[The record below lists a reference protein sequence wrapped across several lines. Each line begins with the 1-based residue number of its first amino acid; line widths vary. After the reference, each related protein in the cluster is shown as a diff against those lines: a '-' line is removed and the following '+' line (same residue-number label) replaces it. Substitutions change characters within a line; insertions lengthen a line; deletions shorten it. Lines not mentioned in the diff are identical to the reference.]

1 MANREYVCRKVR
13 LMNMCYKIEV
23 QNKNAEKLDKK
34 LNELN
39 APQFLRDYLNELES
53 KSGALNYLVAI
64 KDFLQW
70 LIENNI
76 INKKSISGIEVSDFS
91 DLRPQNISSYLRY
104 KETNGM
110 SPTTTETRKNIIK
123 SFIQDIYSYRE
134 CLLREVYSKI
144 EDFYKMIKYKGIPSG
159 NNLIKKL
166 PTEKQLNDMEEK
178 IMWKKDIPVRNR
190 NIAIFRVLR
199 GTGIR
204 ESELA
209 GLDLSDLHLKE
220 EMPYITILGK
230 GVYREIQNRTVYLS
244 GSALKALREW
254 LEYRLT
260 LDNIID
266 TEAVFIN
273 KNGTRTTEK
282 NIKQIFENYGNGI
295 TPHMMRHY
303 YATIM
308 NQSGN
313 LAFVQQQL
321 GHSSVKTTVK
331 NYANGA
337 VGMKNVLSKM

>member
-1 MANREYVCRKVR
+1 
-13 LMNMCYKIEV
+13 MCYKIEV
-23 QNKNAEKLDKK
+23 QNKNAEKLNKK
-34 LNELN
+34 LEELN

-53 KSGALNYLVAI
+53 KNGALNYLVAI

-76 INKKSISGIEVSDFS
+76 INKKLISEIEVSDFS

-104 KETNGM
+104 KEMDGM

-123 SFIQDIYSYRE
+123 SFIQDIYSYRD

-159 NNLIKKL
+159 NNLTKKL

-190 NIAIFRVLR
+190 NITIFRVLR

-209 GLDLSDLHLKE
+209 GLDLSDLHLDE

-230 GVYREIQNRTVYLS
+230 GVYREMQNRTVYLS
-244 GSALKALREW
+244 GSALKALNEW
-254 LEYRLT
+254 LEYRNT
-260 LDNIID
+260 LDNIVD

-273 KNGTRTTEK
+273 KNGTRTTER

-303 YATIM
+303 YASIM
-308 NQSGN
+308 NQNGN

-321 GHSSVKTTVK
+321 GHSSVNTTVN

-337 VGMKNVLSKM
+337 VGMKDVLNNM

>member
-1 MANREYVCRKVR
+1 
-13 LMNMCYKIEV
+13 MCYKIEV
-23 QNKNAEKLDKK
+23 QNKNAEKLNRK
-34 LNELN
+34 LDELN

-76 INKKSISGIEVSDFS
+76 INKKSISEIEVSDFS

-134 CLLREVYSKI
+134 CLLREVYNNI

-159 NNLIKKL
+159 NNLTKKL

-209 GLDLSDLHLKE
+209 GLDLTDLHLDE

-230 GVYREIQNRTVYLS
+230 GVYREMQNRTVYLS
-244 GSALKALREW
+244 GSALKAIREW
-254 LEYRLT
+254 LEYRNT
-260 LDNIID
+260 LDNIVD

-273 KNGTRTTEK
+273 KNGTRTTER

-303 YATIM
+303 YASVM
-308 NQSGN
+308 NQNGN

-321 GHSSVKTTVK
+321 GHSSVNTTVN

-337 VGMKNVLSKM
+337 VGMKEKLMEM

>member
-1 MANREYVCRKVR
+1 
-13 LMNMCYKIEV
+13 MCYKIDM
-23 QNKNAEKLDKK
+23 QNKNAEKLNRK

-39 APQFLRDYLNELES
+39 LPIYMRKYFTVKIES
-53 KSGALNYLVAI
+53 KAGALNYLGVIVDLLNWFI
-64 KDFLQW
+64 KEKIIDKTNISD
-70 LIENNI
+70 IEP
-76 INKKSISGIEVSDFS
+76 SDFT
-91 DLRPQNISSYLRY
+91 DIMAEDITLYLKT
-104 KETNGM
+104 KEQNGM
-110 SPTTTETRKNIIK
+110 SPTTLETRKHIIS
-123 SFIQDIYSYRE
+123 SFWDYMSRVKGTE
-134 CLLREVYSKI
+134 
-144 EDFYKMIKYKGIPSG
+144 IKDKFFKDVTYKGIPSG
-159 NNLIKKL
+159 NNLTKKL

-209 GLDLSDLHLKE
+209 GLDLTDLHLDE

-230 GVYREIQNRTVYLS
+230 GVYREMQNRTVYLS
-244 GSALKALREW
+244 GSALKALSEW
-254 LEYRLT
+254 LEYRNT
-260 LDNIID
+260 LDNIVD

-273 KNGTRTTEK
+273 KNGTRTTER

-303 YATIM
+303 YASVM
-308 NQSGN
+308 NQNGN

-321 GHSSVKTTVK
+321 GHSSVNTTVN

-337 VGMKNVLSKM
+337 VGMREKLMEM

>member
-1 MANREYVCRKVR
+1 
-13 LMNMCYKIEV
+13 MCYKIEV
-23 QNKNAEKLDKK
+23 QNKNAEKLNRK
-34 LNELN
+34 LDELN
-39 APQFLRDYLNELES
+39 APQFLRGYLNELES

-70 LIENNI
+70 LIESNI
-76 INKKSISGIEVSDFS
+76 INKKSISEIEVSDFS

-295 TPHMMRHY
+295 TAHMMRHY
-303 YATIM
+303 YATVM
-308 NQSGN
+308 NQNGN

-337 VGMKNVLSKM
+337 VGMKDVLNNM

>member
-1 MANREYVCRKVR
+1 
-13 LMNMCYKIEV
+13 MCYKIEV
-23 QNKNAEKLDKK
+23 QNKNAEKLNKK
-34 LNELN
+34 LEELN
-39 APQFLRDYLNELES
+39 APLFLRDYLNELES
-53 KSGALNYLVAI
+53 KNGALNYLVAI

-76 INKKSISGIEVSDFS
+76 INKKLISEIEVSDFN

-134 CLLREVYSKI
+134 CLLREVYSNI

-166 PTEKQLNDMEEK
+166 PTERQLNDMEEK

-230 GVYREIQNRTVYLS
+230 GVYREMQNRSVYLS
-244 GSALKALREW
+244 GSALKALKEW

-295 TPHMMRHY
+295 TAHMMRHY
-303 YATIM
+303 YATVM
-308 NQSGN
+308 NQNGN

-337 VGMKNVLSKM
+337 VGMKDVLNNM

>member
-1 MANREYVCRKVR
+1 
-13 LMNMCYKIEV
+13 MCYKIEV
-23 QNKNAEKLDKK
+23 QIKNAEKLNRK
-34 LNELN
+34 LDELN

-134 CLLREVYSKI
+134 CLLREVYNNI

-159 NNLIKKL
+159 NNLTKKL

-209 GLDLSDLHLKE
+209 GLDLSDLHLDE

-230 GVYREIQNRTVYLS
+230 GVYREMQNRTVYLS
-244 GSALKALREW
+244 GSALKALSEW
-254 LEYRLT
+254 LEYRNT
-260 LDNIID
+260 LDNIVD

-273 KNGTRTTEK
+273 KNGTRTTER

-303 YATIM
+303 YASVM
-308 NQSGN
+308 NQNGN

-321 GHSSVKTTVK
+321 GHSSVNTTVN

-337 VGMKNVLSKM
+337 VGMKEKLMEM

>member
-1 MANREYVCRKVR
+1 
-13 LMNMCYKIEV
+13 MCYKIEV
-23 QNKNAEKLDKK
+23 QNKNAEKLNMK
-34 LNELN
+34 LDELN
-39 APQFLRDYLNELES
+39 APQFLRGYLNELES

-70 LIENNI
+70 LIESNI
-76 INKKSISGIEVSDFS
+76 IKKKSISEIEVSDFS
-91 DLRPQNISSYLRY
+91 DLRPQNVSSYLRY

-134 CLLREVYSKI
+134 CLLREIYSNI

-159 NNLIKKL
+159 NNLTKKL

-178 IMWKKDIPVRNR
+178 IMWKKDVSVRNR
-190 NIAIFRVLR
+190 NIAIFCVLR

-209 GLDLSDLHLKE
+209 GLDLSDLHLDE

-230 GVYREIQNRTVYLS
+230 GVYREMQNRTVYLS

-254 LEYRLT
+254 LEYRNT
-260 LDNIID
+260 LDNIVD
-266 TEAVFIN
+266 KEAVFIN
-273 KNGTRTTEK
+273 KNGTRTTER

-303 YATIM
+303 YASIM
-308 NQSGN
+308 NQNGN

-321 GHSSVKTTVK
+321 GHSSVNTTVN

-337 VGMKNVLSKM
+337 VGMREKLMEM

>member
-1 MANREYVCRKVR
+1 
-13 LMNMCYKIEV
+13 MCYKIEV
-23 QNKNAEKLDKK
+23 QNKNAERLNRKLD
-34 LNELN
+34 ELN

-134 CLLREVYSKI
+134 CLLREVYNNI

-159 NNLIKKL
+159 NNLTKKL

-209 GLDLSDLHLKE
+209 GLDLTDLHLDE

-230 GVYREIQNRTVYLS
+230 GVYREMQNRTVYLS
-244 GSALKALREW
+244 GSALKALSEW
-254 LEYRLT
+254 LEYRNT
-260 LDNIID
+260 LDNIVD

-273 KNGTRTTEK
+273 KNGTRTTER

-295 TPHMMRHY
+295 APHMMRHY
-303 YATIM
+303 YASVM
-308 NQSGN
+308 NQNGN

-321 GHSSVKTTVK
+321 GHSSVNTTVN

-337 VGMKNVLSKM
+337 VGMREKLIEM

>member
-1 MANREYVCRKVR
+1 
-13 LMNMCYKIEV
+13 MCYKIEV
-23 QNKNAEKLDKK
+23 QNKNAEKLNRK
-34 LNELN
+34 LDELN
-39 APQFLRDYLNELES
+39 TPQFLRDYLNELES

-70 LIENNI
+70 LIESNI

-134 CLLREVYSKI
+134 CLLREVYNNI

-159 NNLIKKL
+159 NNLTKKL

-209 GLDLSDLHLKE
+209 GLDLSDLHLDE

-230 GVYREIQNRTVYLS
+230 GVYREMQNRTVYLS
-244 GSALKALREW
+244 GSALKAIREW
-254 LEYRLT
+254 LEYRST
-260 LDNIID
+260 LDNIVD
-266 TEAVFIN
+266 TEAVFVN
-273 KNGTRTTEK
+273 KNGTRTTER

-303 YATIM
+303 YASIM
-308 NQSGN
+308 NRNGN

-321 GHSSVKTTVK
+321 GHSSVNTTVN

-337 VGMKNVLSKM
+337 VGMKEKLMEM

>member
-1 MANREYVCRKVR
+1 
-13 LMNMCYKIEV
+13 MCYKIEV
-23 QNKNAEKLDKK
+23 QSKNAEKLNKK
-34 LNELN
+34 LDELN

-53 KSGALNYLVAI
+53 KNGALNYLVAI

-76 INKKSISGIEVSDFS
+76 INKKLISEIEVSDFS

-104 KETNGM
+104 KEMNGM

-123 SFIQDIYSYRE
+123 SFIQDIYSYRD

-159 NNLIKKL
+159 NNLTKKL

-178 IMWKKDIPVRNR
+178 IMWKKDIAVKNR

-230 GVYREIQNRTVYLS
+230 GVYREMQNRTVYLS
-244 GSALKALREW
+244 GSALKALIEW
-254 LEYRLT
+254 LEYRST
-260 LDNIID
+260 LDNIVD

-273 KNGTRTTEK
+273 KNGTRTTER

-303 YATIM
+303 YASVM
-308 NQSGN
+308 NQNGN

-321 GHSSVKTTVK
+321 GHSSVNTTVN

-337 VGMKNVLSKM
+337 VGMKAVLENM

>member
-1 MANREYVCRKVR
+1 
-13 LMNMCYKIEV
+13 MCYKIEV
-23 QNKNAEKLDKK
+23 QNKNAEKLNRK
-34 LNELN
+34 LDELN

-134 CLLREVYSKI
+134 CLLREVYNNI

-159 NNLIKKL
+159 NNLTKKL

-178 IMWKKDIPVRNR
+178 IMWKKDVPVRNR

-209 GLDLSDLHLKE
+209 GLDLSDLHLDE

-230 GVYREIQNRTVYLS
+230 GVYREMQNRTVYLS
-244 GSALKALREW
+244 GSALKALKEW
-254 LEYRLT
+254 LEYRNT
-260 LDNIID
+260 LNNIID

-273 KNGTRTTEK
+273 KNGTRTTER

-303 YATIM
+303 YASVM
-308 NQSGN
+308 NQNVN

-321 GHSSVKTTVK
+321 GHSSVNTTVN

-337 VGMKNVLSKM
+337 VGMKDKLMEM

>member
-1 MANREYVCRKVR
+1 
-13 LMNMCYKIEV
+13 MCYKIEV
-23 QNKNAEKLDKK
+23 QNKNAEKLNRK
-34 LNELN
+34 LDELN
-39 APQFLRDYLNELES
+39 LPIYMRKYFTVKIES
-53 KSGALNYLVAI
+53 KAGALNYLGVI
-64 KDFLQW
+64 VDLLNWF
-70 LIENNI
+70 IENKM
-76 INKKSISGIEVSDFS
+76 INKESISDIEPSDFT
-91 DLRPQNISSYLRY
+91 DIMAEDITLYLKT
-104 KETNGM
+104 KEQNGM
-110 SPTTTETRKNIIK
+110 SPTTLETRKHIIS
-123 SFIQDIYSYRE
+123 SFWDYMSRVKGTE
-134 CLLREVYSKI
+134 
-144 EDFYKMIKYKGIPSG
+144 IKDGFFKDVTYKGIPSG
-159 NNLIKKL
+159 NNLTKKL

-209 GLDLSDLHLKE
+209 GLDLSDLHLDE

-230 GVYREIQNRTVYLS
+230 GVYREMQNRTVYLS

-254 LEYRLT
+254 LEYRNT
-260 LDNIID
+260 LDNIVD

-273 KNGTRTTEK
+273 KNGTRTTER

-303 YATIM
+303 YASIM
-308 NQSGN
+308 NRNGN

-321 GHSSVKTTVK
+321 GHSSVNTTVN

-337 VGMKNVLSKM
+337 VGMKEKLMEM

>member
-1 MANREYVCRKVR
+1 
-13 LMNMCYKIEV
+13 MCYKIEV
-23 QNKNAEKLDKK
+23 QNKNAEKLNRK
-34 LNELN
+34 LDELN

-70 LIENNI
+70 SIENNI
-76 INKKSISGIEVSDFS
+76 INKKSISEIEVSDFS
-91 DLRPQNISSYLRY
+91 DLRPQNISSYLRF
-104 KETNGM
+104 KEANGM

-123 SFIQDIYSYRE
+123 SFIQDIYSYRD

-159 NNLIKKL
+159 NNLTKKL

-190 NIAIFRVLR
+190 NITIFRVLR

-209 GLDLSDLHLKE
+209 GLDLSDLHLDE
-220 EMPYITILGK
+220 QMPYITILGK
-230 GVYREIQNRTVYLS
+230 GVYREMQNRTVYLS
-244 GSALKALREW
+244 GSALKALNEW
-254 LEYRLT
+254 LEYRNT
-260 LDNIID
+260 LDNIVD

-303 YATIM
+303 YATVM
-308 NQSGN
+308 NQNGN

-337 VGMKNVLSKM
+337 VGMKDVLNNM

>member
-1 MANREYVCRKVR
+1 
-13 LMNMCYKIEV
+13 MCYKIEV
-23 QNKNAEKLDKK
+23 QNKNAEKLNRK
-34 LNELN
+34 LDELN
-39 APQFLRDYLNELES
+39 LPIYMRKYFTVKIES
-53 KSGALNYLVAI
+53 KAGALNYLGVIVDLLNWFI
-64 KDFLQW
+64 K
-70 LIENNI
+70 EKM
-76 INKKSISGIEVSDFS
+76 INKESISDIEPSAFTDIMAE
-91 DLRPQNISSYLRY
+91 DITLYLKT
-104 KETNGM
+104 KEQNGM
-110 SPTTTETRKNIIK
+110 SPTTLETRKHIIS
-123 SFIQDIYSYRE
+123 SFWDYMSRVKGTE
-134 CLLREVYSKI
+134 
-144 EDFYKMIKYKGIPSG
+144 IKDGFFKDVTYKGIPSG
-159 NNLIKKL
+159 NNLTKKL

-209 GLDLSDLHLKE
+209 GLDLTDLHLDE

-230 GVYREIQNRTVYLS
+230 GVYREMQNRTVYLS
-244 GSALKALREW
+244 GSALKALSEW
-254 LEYRLT
+254 LEYRNT

-273 KNGTRTTEK
+273 KNGTRTTER

-303 YATIM
+303 YASVM
-308 NQSGN
+308 NQNGN

-321 GHSSVKTTVK
+321 GHSSVNTTVN

-337 VGMKNVLSKM
+337 VGMKEKLMEM